1 MGFMRRRSTLPLW
14 IEIPASFIARVL
26 YRVKVLGV
34 GRVPAAGGAVVIAN
48 HLSYVDAFVLQLA
61 CPRPLRFI
69 AYKAPDM
76 PKLLSWISRVAK
88 AIEVYPGSGTHWQKD
103 AVEALARG
111 ELVCVFPEWVVSRT
125 GQLMTLHSGFEVIAR
140 KAKVPVVPAALD
152 GLWGSVFSFA
162 GNKYLW
168 KSPRLMP
175 TPVCVAFGEPIP
187 YTSADRASARQALME
202 LGTLAFAERP
212 VLRRNIGREIVRGL
226 ARRPSTTAL
235 VDRTA
240 GRRVLTAAQLIAAA
254 AALSRH
260 LKRTV
265 PERRI
270 GVVLPSGAG
279 GAIANLAIVCAGKV
293 PVNLNF
299 TSGRMSVESSMAE
312 AGVRTILTAD
322 AMRARLPEFP
332 WPERS
337 LDLVA
342 EIRAAGGK
350 RAMLP
355 WLAAAWLLPNQWVA
369 SLLGLPHVG
378 DREEAALLFT
388 SGSSGNPRGVVL
400 SHRNVLANCAQI
412 SSLSIL
418 PDSAV
423 LLGCLPLFHSFGFT
437 VTLWYP
443 FIRGCHLVTTPSP
456 LDTRAIIDSIRED
469 NVTVLLGA
477 PTFLRPVL
485 KRATPADLK
494 SLDLVVTGAEKLPE
508 DLARGF
514 QEKFHLRIFEGYGLT
529 ETSPVSNI
537 NQPDPLVHTET
548 ADEQVGSKAG
558 TVGRLMPGMAA
569 RVIDMDTG
577 AALPA
582 GETGI
587 LLLRGENVFS
597 HYLGDAAP
605 GASLRDGWFVTG
617 DLAHMDDEGFV
628 SVNGRLARFSKMGG
642 EMVPHGTI
650 EDKLA
655 ESFGV
660 DPGEVP
666 AVVVTGISDES
677 KGEALVVVT
686 TLDISMSV
694 IREKL
699 TQAGFP
705 NLWIPRSVVRVGA
718 IPVLG
723 TGKLDIARCKR
734 LAQDGRAV

>member
-1 MGFMRRRSTLPLW
+1 
-14 IEIPASFIARVL
+14 
-26 YRVKVLGV
+26 
-34 GRVPAAGGAVVIAN
+34 
-48 HLSYVDAFVLQLA
+48 
-61 CPRPLRFI
+61 
-69 AYKAPDM
+69 
-76 PKLLSWISRVAK
+76 
-88 AIEVYPGSGTHWQKD
+88 
-103 AVEALARG
+103 
-111 ELVCVFPEWVVSRT
+111 
-125 GQLMTLHSGFEVIAR
+125 
-140 KAKVPVVPAALD
+140 
-152 GLWGSVFSFA
+152 
-162 GNKYLW
+162 
-168 KSPRLMP
+168 
-175 TPVCVAFGEPIP
+175 
-187 YTSADRASARQALME
+187 
-202 LGTLAFAERP
+202 
-212 VLRRNIGREIVRGL
+212 
-226 ARRPSTTAL
+226 
-235 VDRTA
+235 
-240 GRRVLTAAQLIAAA
+240 VLTAAQLIAAA

-265 PERRI
+265 PERRV

-299 TSGRMSVESSMAE
+299 TAGRKSSESSMAE

-322 AMRARLPEFP
+322 AMRSRLPDFP
-332 WPERS
+332 WPARS

-342 EIRAAGGK
+342 EIKAAGGK

-369 SLLGLPHVG
+369 NLLGLPHVG

-388 SGSSGNPRGVVL
+388 SGSAGNPRGVVL

-456 LDTRAIIDSIRED
+456 LDTRAIIDAIREE

-514 QEKFHLRIFEGYGLT
+514 RDKFQLQIFEGYGLT

-548 ADEQVGSKAG
+548 TDEQVGSKPG

-569 RVIDMDTG
+569 RVVDMDTG
-577 AALPA
+577 ADLAA
-582 GETGI
+582 GQTGI
-587 LLLRGENVFS
+587 LLLKGENVLS
-597 HYLGDAAP
+597 HYLGEPFP

-617 DLAHMDDEGFV
+617 DLAHIDDEGFV

-650 EDKLA
+650 EDKIA
-655 ESFGV
+655 EAYGV

-666 AVVVTGISDES
+666 SVVVTGVSDES

-686 TLDISMSV
+686 TLDITTGGV
-694 IREKL
+694 REKL
-699 TQAGFP
+699 SQAGFP
-705 NLWIPRSVVRVGA
+705 NLWIPRSVVKVAA

-723 TGKLDIARCKR
+723 TGKLDIAQCKR
-734 LAQDGRAV
+734 LAQDSRAV

>member
-1 MGFMRRRSTLPLW
+1 MRRRSTLPLW
-14 IEIPASFIARVL
+14 IEIPAVFLARVL
-26 YRVKVLGV
+26 YRAKVLGV
-34 GRVPAAGGAVVIAN
+34 SHVPAAGGAVVIAN
-48 HLSYVDAFVLQLA
+48 HLSYVDAFVLQLV
-61 CPRPLRFI
+61 CPRPLRFV
-69 AYKAPDM
+69 AYKAPDI
-76 PKLLSWISRVAK
+76 PKLLSWISRIAG
-88 AIEVYPGSGTHWQKD
+88 AIEVYPGSGPQWQDD
-103 AVEALARG
+103 AVKALERG
-111 ELVCVFPEWVVSRT
+111 ELVCFFPEWVVSRT
-125 GQLMTLHSGFEVIAR
+125 GQLMILHSGFEQVAKRAR
-140 KAKVPVVPAALD
+140 VPVIPAALD

-168 KSPRLMP
+168 KSPRLLP

-187 YTSADRASARQALME
+187 YERADCASARRTLME

-212 VLRRNIGREIVRGL
+212 VLRRHIGREIVRGL
-226 ARRPSTTAL
+226 ARRPSTPAL
-235 VDRTA
+235 VDRTS

-260 LKRTV
+260 LKKTV

-299 TSGRMSVESSMAE
+299 TSGRMSVVASMAE

-322 AMRARLPEFP
+322 AMRSRLPDFP

-342 EIRAAGGK
+342 EIKAAGGK

-369 SLLGLPHVG
+369 NLLGLPHKG

-400 SHRNVLANCAQI
+400 SHRNVMANCAQI

-456 LDTRAIIDSIRED
+456 LDTRAIVEAIREE

-485 KRATPADLK
+485 KRATTADLK

-514 QEKFHLRIFEGYGLT
+514 QEKFNLKIFEGYGLT

-537 NQPDPLVHTET
+537 NQPDPLIHTET
-548 ADEQVGSKAG
+548 ADEQVGSKVG

-577 AALPA
+577 ADLPS

-587 LLLRGENVFS
+587 LLLKGANVFS
-597 HYLGDAAP
+597 HYLGDAFP

-617 DLAHMDDEGFV
+617 DLAHIDDEGFV

-650 EDKLA
+650 EDKIA
-655 ESFGV
+655 ESYGA

-666 AVVVTGISDES
+666 SVIVTGVSDES
-677 KGEALVVVT
+677 KGEALVVLT
-686 TLDISMSV
+686 TLEISTGDV
-694 IREKL
+694 REKL
-699 TQAGFP
+699 LEAGFP
-705 NLWIPRSVVRVGA
+705 NLWIPRSVVKVAA

-723 TGKLDIARCKR
+723 TGKLDIARCKQ
-734 LAQDGRAV
+734 LAQDGRGA

>member
-1 MGFMRRRSTLPLW
+1 MRRRSTLPLW
-14 IEIPASFIARVL
+14 IEIPAVFTARVL
-26 YRVKVLGV
+26 YRAKVLGI
-34 GRVPAAGGAVVIAN
+34 GHVPAAGGAVVIAN
-48 HLSYVDAFVLQLA
+48 HLSYVDAFVLQLV
-61 CPRPLRFI
+61 CPRPLRFV
-69 AYKAPDM
+69 AYKAPDI
-76 PKLLSWISRVAK
+76 PRLLSWISRVAG
-88 AIEVYPGSGTHWQKD
+88 AIEVYPESGPEWQD
-103 AVEALARG
+103 EAVKALERG
-111 ELVCVFPEWVVSRT
+111 ELVCFFPEWVVSRT
-125 GQLMTLHSGFEVIAR
+125 GQLMNLHSGFERVAKRAR
-140 KAKVPVVPAALD
+140 VPVIPAALD

-168 KSPRLMP
+168 KSPRLLP

-187 YTSADRASARQALME
+187 PERADCASARQALME
-202 LGTLAFAERP
+202 LGTQAFAERP
-212 VLRRNIGREIVRGL
+212 ALRRHIGREIVRGL
-226 ARRPSTTAL
+226 ARRPSTPAL
-235 VDRTA
+235 VDRTS

-265 PERRI
+265 PERRV

-299 TSGRMSVESSMAE
+299 TAGRKSSESSMAE

-322 AMRARLPEFP
+322 AMRSRLPDFP
-332 WPERS
+332 WPARS

-342 EIRAAGGK
+342 EIKAAGGK

-369 SLLGLPHVG
+369 NLLGLPHVG

-388 SGSSGNPRGVVL
+388 SGSAGNPRGVVL

-423 LLGCLPLFHSFGFT
+423 LLGCLPLCHSFGFT

-456 LDTRAIIDSIRED
+456 LDTRAIIDAIREE

-514 QEKFHLRIFEGYGLT
+514 RDKFQLQIFEGYGLT

-548 ADEQVGSKAG
+548 TDEQVGSKPG

-569 RVIDMDTG
+569 RVVDMDTG
-577 AALPA
+577 ADLAA
-582 GETGI
+582 GQTGI
-587 LLLRGENVFS
+587 LLLKGENVLS
-597 HYLGDAAP
+597 HYLGEPFP

-617 DLAHMDDEGFV
+617 DLAHIDDEGFV

-650 EDKLA
+650 EDKIA
-655 ESFGV
+655 EAYGG

-666 AVVVTGISDES
+666 SVVVTGVSDES

-686 TLDISMSV
+686 TLDITTGGV
-694 IREKL
+694 REKL
-699 TQAGFP
+699 SQAGFP
-705 NLWIPRSVVRVGA
+705 NLWIPRSVVKVAA

-723 TGKLDIARCKR
+723 TGKLDIAQCKR
-734 LAQDGRAV
+734 LAQDSRAV

>member
-1 MGFMRRRSTLPLW
+1 MRRRSTLPLW
-14 IEIPASFIARVL
+14 IEIPAVFIARVL
-26 YRVKVLGV
+26 YRAKVLGL
-34 GRVPAAGGAVVIAN
+34 GHVPAAGGAVVIAN

-61 CPRPLRFI
+61 CPRPLRFV
-69 AYKAPDM
+69 AYKAPDI
-76 PKLLSWISRVAK
+76 PKLLSWISRVAG
-88 AIEVYPGSGTHWQKD
+88 AIEVYPGGGSAWQD
-103 AVEALARG
+103 EAVRSLERG
-111 ELVCVFPEWVVSRT
+111 ELVCFFPEWVVSRT
-125 GQLMTLHSGFEVIAR
+125 GQLMNLHSGFELVAKRAR
-140 KAKVPVVPAALD
+140 VPVVPAALD

-187 YTSADRASARQALME
+187 YERADCASARRALME

-212 VLRRNIGREIVRGL
+212 VLRRHIGREIVRGL
-226 ARRPSTTAL
+226 ARRPSTPAL

-265 PERRI
+265 PEKRI

-299 TSGRMSVESSMAE
+299 TAGRISSESSMAE

-322 AMRARLPEFP
+322 AMRTRLPDFP
-332 WPERS
+332 WPARS
-337 LDLVA
+337 LDLVS

-378 DREEAALLFT
+378 DREEASLLFT
-388 SGSSGNPRGVVL
+388 SGSAGNPRGVVL

-456 LDTRAIIDSIRED
+456 LDTRAIIDSVREEK
-469 NVTVLLGA
+469 VTVLLGA

-494 SLDLVVTGAEKLPE
+494 SLGLVVTGAEKLPE

-514 QEKFHLRIFEGYGLT
+514 LEKFHLPIYEGYGLT
-529 ETSPVSNI
+529 ETSPVSNV
-537 NQPDPLVHTET
+537 NQPDPLVHTEAT
-548 ADEQVGSKAG
+548 DEQVGSKPG
-558 TVGRLMPGMAA
+558 TVGRLMPGMAG
-569 RVIDMDTG
+569 RVVDMDSG
-577 AALPA
+577 ADLPA

-587 LLLRGENVFS
+587 LLLKGENVCS
-597 HYLGDAAP
+597 HYLGDAFP

-617 DLAHMDDEGFV
+617 DLAHIDDEGFV

-650 EDKLA
+650 EDKISEA
-655 ESFGV
+655 YGV

-666 AVVVTGISDES
+666 SVVVTGVSDES

-686 TLDISMSV
+686 TLDISTGGV
-694 IREKL
+694 REKL
-699 TQAGFP
+699 SQAGFP
-705 NLWIPRSVVRVGA
+705 NLWIPRSVVRVAA

-723 TGKLDIARCKR
+723 TGKLDIAQCKR
-734 LAQDGRAV
+734 LAQNSRGA

>member
-378 DREEAALLFT
+378 DREEASLLFT

-548 ADEQVGSKAG
+548 ADEQVGSKAW